1 MANKIKIF
9 LLYNEYCREIKD
21 VLRQNDY
28 SVRIITF
35 MKILRQ
41 DTSLSKKILAVT
53 LVLCSAGCIG
63 ALAISFWLYY
73 SYQHVFLPGTKV
85 SATDITGLT
94 KEQALLKLEQLPP
107 PEFFTVNL
115 FTDST
120 RLASS
125 SADLGA
131 HYAFDQSI
139 ETAFNLGRASTPFTA
154 LFKYL
159 TFAFSPQ
166 YQIGVSTPVELDE
179 EKTVGFV
186 KVFALQA
193 DQPNSFP
200 SAEKQTNGQIVIFTG
215 KVGLV
220 VDQDETVQTILTQAN
235 PNDTEIEAVIIPT
248 GAELT
253 EQETA
258 EAQERASKLLN
269 KSLPFVIDKQRFT
282 LNDAELI
289 KLLGFPLGFHEEHVR
304 AQLLTWESQ
313 VKRPGQNAVFVYDP
327 DTLNVETFV
336 PHRDGWTLDILATQ
350 HLLLTSVTQ
359 LEQGQ
364 EVSEVALPLVTSP
377 PDITL
382 AKSNTLGIQ
391 ERIGFGESY
400 YDHSIPSRIHNVSN
414 AVNIINNTIVAP
426 GEEFSFNKALGDV
439 SAKTGFK
446 PAYIIQQGR
455 TVLGDGGGVCQV
467 STTLFRALLDSGLD
481 ITKRKQHSYRV
492 SYYELD
498 RQPGFDAAVFSG
510 ETDLRFVNDS
520 PSHVLLHFFADPA
533 QKYMYVEIYGTSD
546 GRTTEITG
554 YEKWGARSAPPPV
567 YTDDPSLPAGKI
579 VQVDWAVGGIRAKF
593 THITRDKNGN
603 IIREKEYASN
613 YIPWSA
619 KYLRGTGI

>member
-1 MANKIKIF
+1 M
-9 LLYNEYCREIKD
+9 
-21 VLRQNDY
+21 RQNQY
-28 SVRIITF
+28 SQRIITF
-35 MKILRQ
+35 MKILTQEMSWQKRA
-41 DTSLSKKILAVT
+41 TLISLVT
-53 LVLCSAGCIG
+53 ISACTVSFFV
-63 ALAISFWLYY
+63 ASFWFYVTYKDLFVPGVKVNNIEL
-73 SYQHVFLPGTKV
+73 SNLTLP
-85 SATDITGLT
+85 
-94 KEQALLKLEQLPP
+94 QAQAQILQLPP
-107 PEFFTVNL
+107 PEVFSVSVTSD
-115 FTDST
+115 TAS
-120 RLASS
+120 LASS
-125 SADLGA
+125 SAELDA
-131 HYAFDQSI
+131 HYQTQDVINQTFTLGKGSNPITALYKYFAFRMSS
-139 ETAFNLGRASTPFTA
+139 EFNLGIVLPVA
-154 LFKYL
+154 LD
-159 TFAFSPQ
+159 Q
-166 YQIGVSTPVELDE
+166 NRVEE
-179 EKTVGFV
+179 FV
-186 KVFALQA
+186 KTFALQA
-193 DQPNSFP
+193 DQAASFP
-200 SAEKQTNGQIVIFTG
+200 SAEKLSNTDITIYTG

-220 VDQDETVQTILTQAN
+220 VDQQETVDSILSSAHSDTQPVQVVA
-235 PNDTEIEAVIIPT
+235 TIIPT

-253 EQETA
+253 EQEA
-258 EAQERASKLLN
+258 IQAKERASKFLQ
-269 KSLPFVIDKQRFT
+269 KSLPFVIDKQRFV
-282 LNDAELI
+282 LSDAELI

-304 AQLLTWESQ
+304 NQLLTWESQ
-313 VKRPGQNAVFVYDP
+313 VKRPGQNAVFSYDP
-327 DTLNVETFV
+327 TTLKVTSFE
-336 PHRDGWTLDILATQ
+336 PPRDGWTLDVLIAQTT
-350 HLLLTSVTQ
+350 LLDALSKI
-359 LEQGQ
+359 ERGE
-364 EVSEVALPLVTSP
+364 EVPEIALPLVTAP

-382 AKSNTLGIQ
+382 ANTNTLGIQ

-414 AVNIINNTIVAP
+414 AVRIINNTVVSP
-426 GEEFSFNKALGDV
+426 GEEFSFNKSLGDV
-439 SAKTGFK
+439 SSKTGFK

-520 PSHVLLHFFADPA
+520 PNHVLLHFFADPE

-546 GRTTEITG
+546 GRTTEVTG
-554 YEKWGARSAPPPV
+554 YEKWGARGAPEPV